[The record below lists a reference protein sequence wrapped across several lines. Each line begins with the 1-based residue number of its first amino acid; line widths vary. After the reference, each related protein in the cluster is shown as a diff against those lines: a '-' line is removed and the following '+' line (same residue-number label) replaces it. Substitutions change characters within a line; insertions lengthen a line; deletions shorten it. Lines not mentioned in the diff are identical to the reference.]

1 METDRDFDI
10 ALVEI
15 QAKNL
20 QLIAEYMES
29 KMRPRD
35 LRNLVEEFNANSG
48 YRTQT
53 NIGQQAGGPQAQT

>member
-1 METDRDFDI
+1 METDRDFDF

-35 LRNLVEEFNANSG
+35 LRNLVEEFNANRG
-48 YRTQT
+48 YQTQT
-53 NIGQQAGGPQAQT
+53 NIGQQAGYTEAQT